1 MIDVDRLMILREV
14 ARSGSKAAAA
24 RSLRL
29 SEPTVAHHLAAL
41 ERGAG
46 VALTARA
53 GRVTRLTPAGEA
65 LVEHADV
72 IAASLESAERTLHH
86 HADLQVGRLR
96 IASFQSFCAAQ
107 LAAPLAQFARDYPG
121 IEVGLI
127 EAETDDSLA
136 LLNAGEADL
145 VIGFA
150 DDATPVPLDQPV
162 SALARDEYLLVLPE
176 NHPLARGKAVSFAD
190 LAGERWISGCA
201 RCRNHLVALASDA
214 GFTPEIAFLTED
226 YVTVLKLVAEHLG
239 VAILPRMAIDA
250 SPHVSGTVTV
260 RTKPRSHRDVFL
272 ALPPQPAPAARTF
285 AGLLSP
291 ASGTGARD

>member
-1 MIDVDRLMILREV
+1 MVRSPADTHNIALSYVTPRCHHGLVIDVDRLMILREV

-121 IEVGLI
+121 IRW
-127 EAETDDSLA
+127 ASSRPRPT
-136 LLNAGEADL
+136 
-145 VIGFA
+145 
-150 DDATPVPLDQPV
+150 TPSRCSTP
-162 SALARDEYLLVLPE
+162 ARPT
-176 NHPLARGKAVSFAD
+176 S
-190 LAGERWISGCA
+190 S
-201 RCRNHLVALASDA
+201 S
-214 GFTPEIAFLTED
+214 
-226 YVTVLKLVAEHLG
+226 
-239 VAILPRMAIDA
+239 A
-250 SPHVSGTVTV
+250 SPMT
-260 RTKPRSHRDVFL
+260 
-272 ALPPQPAPAARTF
+272 PPPCPKTS
-285 AGLLSP
+285 L
-291 ASGTGARD
+291 